1 MPDPIPAT
9 TPTLR
14 LQHILVPYDFS
25 EGAKLALHHAI
36 AHAQHFQSNLT
47 LLHVVHL
54 PFRGVSLGAGEPHA
68 MEGMLLAE
76 ATKQLTALIE
86 ELKQQNLTANSRVRP
101 GYPAPEIVEVARQ
114 ELVDLIIMGT
124 HGRTGFKHTVLG
136 SVAENVV
143 RHAPCPVLV
152 VREPKRQPIQ
162 A

>member
-1 MPDPIPAT
+1 MPAET
-9 TPTLR
+9 TPPPPELR

-25 EGAKLALHHAI
+25 EGAKVALQHAI
-36 AHAQHFQSNLT
+36 AHARQFRANLT

-76 ATKQLTALIE
+76 ATKQLTALTQ
-86 ELKQQNLTANSRVRP
+86 ELTQQCLTAKSMVRP
-101 GYPAPEIVEVARQ
+101 GFPALEIVEVARQ
-114 ELVDLIIMGT
+114 EPTDLIVMGT

-152 VREPKRQPIQ
+152 VRQPKPVPTQV
-162 A
+162 